1 MIVCICNRNTEKDI
15 QKLCEQCSS
24 KEEYVECVKKK
35 YKPGSCMTCYAQIL
49 SKYKEEKDAKIQ

>member
-49 SKYKEEKDAKIQ
+49 SKYEEEKDA